1 MTAGMKQ
8 LSSKARKRR
17 SRARSNVPAV
27 VQELAGPSRDGWWWS
42 SLIILLSAALVRLL
56 LLTQKPLHHDEG
68 VNGLFLVNLFRTGY
82 YHYDPSNYHGPSLYY
97 LAVIPAAINNVFHWG
112 HGLSTFAI
120 RFVTA
125 AFGVGVVW
133 LMLCLRRF
141 LGPPAALAA
150 AAFAAVSPG
159 FVFFSRYF
167 IHEILFVFFSLGVI
181 VAWLWYRD
189 TGKPSYLMLASASAA
204 MLFATKETWIITAAV
219 WLIAIPCTVI
229 FLRLRNR
236 ADQIPPWRPEPAPDT
251 DARRIWIL
259 YLEAAAIFIAIG
271 VLLYSSFF
279 TNPRGILDSVL
290 TFTYWTKTGRTGI
303 YNRDWS
309 TYLSWMRQ
317 IEAPVLVLGLLG
329 TLVALIRARSYLTVF
344 CAFWSIGIFTAY
356 SLVPYKT
363 PWLALSIILPLI
375 IMAGDLVGQAYQ
387 PGTRAFTAA
396 IAGAA
401 ILFSLYQAI
410 DVSFVNYDNDSSC
423 GSIQCYPYIYAHTRR
438 DFLGLVKEID
448 AIAAANP
455 ANKEI
460 GITVMSPEHWP
471 LPWYLRDYSHAG
483 YWGHVVD
490 TSEPIVI
497 ALQPQVPE
505 VESRLGKLYREYSRH
520 ELRPGNML
528 VMFVRKDIH
537 PPVTTPGSSDEQQPK

>member
-1 MTAGMKQ
+1 MAARMTQ
-8 LSSKARKRR
+8 LSAKSRKRR
-17 SRARSNVPAV
+17 PRVQSNFPAV
-27 VQELAGPSRDGWWWS
+27 VQELAGTSSDGWWRGS
-42 SLIILLSAALVRLL
+42 IVILLAAALLRLIF
-56 LLTQKPLHHDEG
+56 LTQKPLHHDEG

-97 LAVIPAAINNVFHWG
+97 LAVIPTAINNVFHWG

-125 AFGVGVVW
+125 SFGVGVVW

-141 LGPPAALAA
+141 LGSPAAIAA
-150 AAFAAVSPG
+150 AAFATVSPG

-167 IHEILFVFFSLGVI
+167 IHEILFVFFSLGII

-189 TGKPSYLMLASASAA
+189 TGKPRYLMLAAASAA

-219 WLIAIPCTVI
+219 WVIAIPCTI
-229 FLRLRNR
+229 FFLRLRNR
-236 ADQIPPWRPEPAPDT
+236 ASEIPPWLPEPVPGT
-251 DARRIWIL
+251 DARSIRKR
-259 YLEAAAIFIAIG
+259 YLQAAALFVAIA

-290 TFTYWTKTGRTGI
+290 TFTYWFKTGRTGI
-303 YNRDWS
+303 YNREWS
-309 TYLSWMRQ
+309 TYFSWLWQ
-317 IEAPVLVLGLLG
+317 EEAPILVLGLIG
-329 TLVALIRARSYLTVF
+329 TVVALIRARSYLTVF
-344 CAFWSIGIFTAY
+344 CAFWSIGIFMAY

-363 PWLALSIILPLI
+363 PWLALSIILPLT
-375 IMAGDLVGQAYQ
+375 IMAGDLIGQAYQ
-387 PGTRAFTAA
+387 PGTRAFTVI

-401 ILFSLYQAI
+401 ICFSLYQAI
-410 DVSFVNYDNDSSC
+410 DVSFINYDNDS
-423 GSIQCYPYIYAHTRR
+423 YAYIYAHTKR
-438 DFLGLVKEID
+438 DFLGLVKELD

-455 ANKEI
+455 AKKDI

-471 LPWYLRDYSHAG
+471 LPWYLREYTHVG

-490 TSEPIVI
+490 TQEPIVI

-505 VESRLGKLYREYSRH
+505 VERQLGKDYRVYSTH
-520 ELRPGNML
+520 ELRPGNTL

-537 PPVTTPGSSDEQQPK
+537 P

>member
-1 MTAGMKQ
+1 MTQ

-17 SRARSNVPAV
+17 SRVRSNPPAL
-27 VQELAGPSRDGWWWS
+27 VQEPGAPSRNAWWWS
-42 SLIILLSAALVRLL
+42 SLIILLSAALLRLIY
-56 LLTQKPLHHDEG
+56 LTQKPLHHDEG

-97 LAVIPAAINNVFHWG
+97 LAVIPTAINNVFHWG
-112 HGLSTFAI
+112 HGLSTVAI

-141 LGPPAALAA
+141 LGPSGALAA
-150 AAFAAVSPG
+150 AAFATVSPG

-181 VAWLWYRD
+181 VAWLWYHD
-189 TGKPSYLMLASASAA
+189 TGRPRYLMLASASAA

-219 WLIAIPCTVI
+219 WVIAIPCTIV

-236 ADQIPPWRPEPAPDT
+236 ADAIPPWLPEPLPGADRNKT
-251 DARRIWIL
+251 TRL
-259 YLEAAAIFIAIG
+259 YLQAAAIFVAIG

-303 YNRDWS
+303 YNREWS
-309 TYLSWMRQ
+309 TYLSWLWQ
-317 IEAPVLVLGLLG
+317 EEAPVLVLGSIG
-329 TLVALIRARSYLTVF
+329 TVVALIRARSYLTVF
-344 CAFWSIGIFTAY
+344 CAFWSMGILTAY

-363 PWLALSIILPLI
+363 PWLALSIILPLA
-375 IMAGDLVGQAYQ
+375 IMAGDLIGEAYK
-387 PGTRAFTAA
+387 PGTRAFTV
-396 IAGAA
+396 IIGGAG

-410 DVSFVNYDNDSSC
+410 DVSFWNYDNDSYAYS
-423 GSIQCYPYIYAHTRR
+423 YAHTKR
-438 DFLGLVKEID
+438 DFLGLVEEID

-455 ANKEI
+455 AKNEI

-537 PPVTTPGSSDEQQPK
+537 TPITLPGHNDEQQSPK

>member
-1 MTAGMKQ
+1 MTQ
-8 LSSKARKRR
+8 LSSKARRR
-17 SRARSNVPAV
+17 KSRTRSNVPAV
-27 VQELAGPSRDGWWWS
+27 VQELTGPSRDGWWWS
-42 SLIILLSAALVRLL
+42 SLIILLAAALLRLV

-68 VNGLFLVNLFRTGY
+68 VNGLFLVTLFRTGA

-97 LAVIPAAINNVFHWG
+97 MAVIPTAINNVFRWG

-120 RFVTA
+120 RLVTA
-125 AFGVGVVW
+125 TFGIGVVW

-141 LGPPAALAA
+141 LGAPAALAA

-181 VAWLWYRD
+181 VAWLWYHD
-189 TGKPSYLMLASASAA
+189 TGKPRYLMLASASAA

-219 WLIAIPCTVI
+219 WVIAIPCTMI

-236 ADQIPPWRPEPAPDT
+236 ADQIPPWRPEPAPGT
-251 DARRIWIL
+251 GPRRIWIL
-259 YLEAAAIFIAIG
+259 YLEAAAIFVAIG
-271 VLLYSSFF
+271 ILLYSSFF

-303 YNRDWS
+303 YNREWS
-309 TYLSWMRQ
+309 TYLSWMWQ
-317 IEAPVLVLGLLG
+317 EEAPVLVLGSIG
-329 TLVALIRARSYLTVF
+329 AVVALIRARSYLTVF
-344 CAFWSIGIFTAY
+344 CAFWSMGIFMAY

-363 PWLALSIILPLI
+363 PWLALSIILPLT
-375 IMAGDLVGQAYQ
+375 IMAGDLIGQAYK
-387 PGTRAFTAA
+387 PGTRAFTAL

-401 ILFSLYQAI
+401 ISFSLYQAI
-410 DVSFVNYDNDSSC
+410 DVSFWNYDNDSYAYS
-423 GSIQCYPYIYAHTRR
+423 YAHTKR
-438 DFLGLVKEID
+438 DFLGLVNEID
-448 AIAAANP
+448 VIAAANP
-455 ANKEI
+455 AKKDI

-471 LPWYLRDYSHAG
+471 LPWYLREYTHAG

-497 ALQPQVPE
+497 ALKPQVPE
-505 VESRLGKLYREYSRH
+505 VESRLGKLYREYSTH
-520 ELRPGNML
+520 ELRPGNTL

-537 PPVTTPGSSDEQQPK
+537 PPMTLPRRNDEQQPPK